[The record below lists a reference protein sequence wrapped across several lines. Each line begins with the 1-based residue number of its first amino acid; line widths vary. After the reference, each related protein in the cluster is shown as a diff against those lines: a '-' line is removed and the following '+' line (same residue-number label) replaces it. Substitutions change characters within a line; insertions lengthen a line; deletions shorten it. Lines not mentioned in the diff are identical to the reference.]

1 MNTQECKVRR
11 EIINVNSNEP
21 VFDPFSIKANKS
33 NGSCNNIK
41 DRYASMCVPD
51 VAKNLNVKVFNLM
64 YKCKDASVCNNKQH
78 WNDDKC
84 WCEGKELTD
93 KAVCDRG
100 YIWNPS
106 NYECECDNSCYV
118 GEY

>member
-21 VFDPFSIKANKS
+21 VFDPFSIKTNKS

-41 DRYASMCVPD
+41 DRCASMCVPD

-64 YKCKDASVCNNKQH
+64 YKCKDASVYNNKQH

-84 WCEGKELTD
+84 
-93 KAVCDRG
+93 
-100 YIWNPS
+100 
-106 NYECECDNSCYV
+106 
-118 GEY
+118 